1 MEAAK
6 VEEAFLQE
14 KGEGEMKDK
23 RKHVT
28 GADQV
33 ATTPMGMAMAT
44 KGTTTRDAQDDD
56 PQYRNAASHEKRRCL
71 QDTGKEREKR

>member
-1 MEAAK
+1 MQTHAPSVHLRQIVDLEAMEAAK
-6 VEEAFLQE
+6 VEEAFLQG

-33 ATTPMGMAMAT
+33 ATTPMGPAT
-44 KGTTTRDAQDDD
+44 EDINPAQN
-56 PQYRNAASHEKRRCL
+56 PMMSRHGQSS
-71 QDTGKEREKR
+71 